1 MCAIQHFSE
10 RSIDNLR
17 AQRYELYSKIKISME
32 DWRSNDKKL
41 LQIAQ
46 QKIWLHWLMWFV
58 PVISIVTIFV
68 SAVLIREVK
77 PLAIALGVAFVFGF
91 LAGSSGEASL
101 FVLGTLTSSAIGACL
116 TQIEIQKARDEVD
129 ARRNA

>member
-1 MCAIQHFSE
+1 MQFSTFQSA
-10 RSIDNLR
+10 RLT
-17 AQRYELYSKIKISME
+17 ISEPSARNYMLNQKLTME
-32 DWRSNDKKL
+32 DWRPNDKKL

-68 SAVLIREVK
+68 SAVLIREIK

-91 LAGSSGEASL
+91 LAGSTGEAFL
-101 FVLGTLTSSAIGACL
+101 FVLGALTSNAIGACL